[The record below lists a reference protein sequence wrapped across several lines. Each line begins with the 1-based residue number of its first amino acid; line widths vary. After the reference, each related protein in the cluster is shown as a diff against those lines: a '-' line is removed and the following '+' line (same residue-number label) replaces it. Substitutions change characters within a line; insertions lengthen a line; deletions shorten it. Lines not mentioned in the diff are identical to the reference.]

1 MGNNIQKYN
10 YSVENKFS
18 EKSFLK
24 DLLVACYEKKLLDN
38 NILARIYY
46 ERMELLRVKLKYYT
60 KDESIIQKM
69 KVVQL

>member
-24 DLLVACYEKKLLDN
+24 DLLVACYEKN
-38 NILARIYY
+38 Y
-46 ERMELLRVKLKYYT
+46 
-60 KDESIIQKM
+60 
-69 KVVQL
+69 